1 MTQGPAPQDM
11 KALRWPLRLTWAGL
25 FAERSVR
32 AFWPLWSVVLLLWTC
47 IAFEL
52 QSELTGAG
60 IWVAL
65 IVAVAALV
73 ASSLYALRRFRWP
86 LREDALVRLD
96 QSLPGNPVTAAF
108 DNPAIGGSDPA
119 ALEVWNV
126 HVARMQARLAEA
138 RAVPGDLRLSRRDP
152 YALRYVAA
160 LAFVMALVF
169 GSVWR
174 VEDLGDLGAANAG
187 ESGIAGPSWEIWIE
201 PPFYTGKPTLYLNDI
216 AEGDLSVPAGSL
228 AIVRLYGELGKL
240 EVAETVSDAGSIQS
254 APAFDLTVTQSGTL
268 RITGATEAEWQI
280 TAVADALPSVTGNG
294 PIERKVSG
302 ELSLPFSAKD
312 DYSVARGEVEITLD
326 LERVDRRHGLAPAP
340 EARPSIIL
348 DLPMPF
354 SGDRADFSEIL
365 IENLAEHPWAGLPV
379 EFKLSVED
387 AANQLSAPEVIE
399 DTLAGRRFFQPIA
412 KAVVEQRRDIL
423 WSAENTRRVS
433 QVLRAITFKPE
444 EFFPNEQAYLT
455 LRRAITVLDL
465 AQEYD
470 LRPEKRDEVAEMLW
484 RAALLLEEGRLN
496 DALDRLRRAQERLSD
511 AMREGAT
518 DEEIAELMRE
528 LREAM
533 QQYMEQLAQEQQE
546 GENQQLSENQQ
557 MQEMTGDQLQDLLD
571 RLQELMEQGRME
583 EAEQLLSEL
592 MEMMQNMQI
601 AQGQQGQG
609 QQSPGQQAM
618 EGLQETLREQ
628 QGLSDEAFRDL
639 QEQFNPNAQA
649 GENQGNEGRNGGQG
663 RGDSHEGEGGEG
675 RAEGDGGATQG
686 QPGQGGQ
693 APGSLADRQEALRDE
708 LDRQTRNL
716 PGSGTPE
723 GDAAREALGRAG
735 DAMDEAEDALRDDRT
750 ADALGAQSEAMEALR
765 EGMRNLGE
773 AMAQQQQQQ
782 GSQQGQA
789 SGQFSPQSRD
799 PLGREAGSDGMIGS
813 DDNMLQSENAR
824 RRSRELMDE
833 IRKRSGEQE
842 RPEIEK
848 DYLKRLLDRF

>member
-1 MTQGPAPQDM
+1 MTQGPATPDM
-11 KALRWPLRLTWAGL
+11 KTLRWPLRLTWAGL

-32 AFWPLWSVVLLLWTC
+32 AFWPLWSVFLLIWTC
-47 IAFEL
+47 FAFEL
-52 QSELTGAG
+52 QAGLSVEARWLGLLVAGA
-60 IWVAL
+60 AL
-65 IVAVAALV
+65 IG
-73 ASSLYALRRFRWP
+73 SSLYALRRFRWP
-86 LREDALVRLD
+86 SREDALVRLD

-108 DNPAIGGSDPA
+108 DNPAIGATDPA
-119 ALEVWNV
+119 ALDVWNV

-152 YALRYVAA
+152 FALRYVAV
-160 LAFVMALVF
+160 LAFVLALVF

-174 VEDLGDLGAANAG
+174 VDDLGDLGAANAG
-187 ESGIAGPSWEIWIE
+187 DGVLAGPSWEIWIE
-201 PPFYTGKPTLYLNDI
+201 PPLYTGKPTLYLNDI
-216 AEGDLSVPAGSL
+216 AQGDLSVPTDSL
-228 AIVRLYGELGKL
+228 VIVRLYGELGKL
-240 EVAETVSDAGSIQS
+240 EVIETVSDAEGSTTSQ
-254 APAFDLTVTQSGTL
+254 PAFDVKVAKSGAL
-268 RITGATEAEWQI
+268 RIAGVADAEWQI
-280 TAVADALPSVTGNG
+280 TAVADARPSVTGNG

-302 ELSLPFSAKD
+302 ELSLPFAARD
-312 DYSVARGEVEITLD
+312 DYSVERGEVEITLD
-326 LERVDRRHGLAPAP
+326 LERVDRRYGLAPEP
-340 EARPSIIL
+340 EARASIFL

-365 IENLAEHPWAGLPV
+365 IENLSEHPWAGLPV

-387 AANQLSAPEVIE
+387 AARQPSMPEVIE

-423 WSAENTRRVS
+423 WSVENTRRVT
-433 QVLRAITFKPE
+433 QVLRAITYKPE

-465 AQEYD
+465 AQDYD
-470 LRPEKRDEVAEMLW
+470 LGPEKRDEVAEMLW

-528 LREAM
+528 LSEAM
-533 QQYMEQLAQEQQE
+533 RQYMEQLAQEGQD

-557 MQEMTGDQLQDLLD
+557 TQEITGDQLQDMLD

-609 QQSPGQQAM
+609 QQSPGEQAM
-618 EGLQETLREQ
+618 EGLQDTLREQ

-639 QEQFNPNAQA
+639 QEQFSPNAQA
-649 GENQGNEGRNGGQG
+649 GESQGNEGRNGGQG
-663 RGDSHEGEGGEG
+663 RGDSHEGQGGEG
-675 RAEGDGGATQG
+675 QAQGEGGAQQG
-686 QPGQGGQ
+686 QSGE

-708 LDRQTRNL
+708 LGRQTRSL
-716 PGSGTPE
+716 PGAGTPE

-773 AMAQQQQQQ
+773 AMAQQQQQ
-782 GSQQGQA
+782 GGQQGQA
-789 SGQFSPQSRD
+789 NGQFSPQSRD

-813 DDNMLQSENAR
+813 EDNMLQSENAR
-824 RRSRELMDE
+824 RRSRELLDE